1 MPDEPAPKQ
10 AAPPAPAE
18 PPQPPA
24 APAEVPADLGSA
36 DGAPAKILVADDV
49 ALMRNLL
56 LRALVKAGYV
66 VFEANDGKQA
76 LELVS
81 RERPDLIVL
90 DSMMP
95 VLSGPECL
103 KILKTTPNTK
113 NIPVIMCTARSEKP
127 DVLESKELGADDY
140 IVKPFKIET
149 VLERVAKH
157 LPPEKRGSTRK

>member
-1 MPDEPAPKQ
+1 MPDEPAPAPKE
-10 AAPPAPAE
+10 AA

-24 APAEVPADLGSA
+24 PAPAEAAAEPAAA
-36 DGAPAKILVADDV
+36 DGLPAKILVADDV

-56 LRALVKAGYV
+56 LRALAKAGYLV
-66 VFEANDGKQA
+66 TEAHNGKQA
-76 LELVS
+76 LEMVN

-103 KILKTTPNTK
+103 KILKSTPHTK

-127 DVLESKELGADDY
+127 DVVESAQLGADDY

-157 LPPEKRGSTRK
+157 LPPEKRGATKK